1 MSKFVKKK
9 TYYVGEVYEYNLP
22 TGTTC
27 PFAMECK
34 VVVDKITGKFDVTK
48 GQYRCYASSAERF
61 PAVRNHRHN
70 NFDFVRSGGVPEI
83 PKDCKAIR
91 IHSSGDFF
99 NQTYFDMWLKL
110 AEDNPD
116 VEMWAYTKSLKY
128 WINRLNDIPKNLI
141 LTASYGGKAD
151 NLIERFNLKNVKVYA
166 ELEEVPSNRPIDTN
180 DSFARIP
187 NVNFALLDNM
197 KYSKKQIIIN

>member
-9 TYYVGEVYEYNLP
+9 TYYEGEVYEYNLP

-34 VVVDKITGKFDVTK
+34 VVVDKVTGKFDVTK

-70 NFDFVRSGGVPEI
+70 NFDFVRNGGIPVI
-83 PKDCKAIR
+83 PKGCKSIR

-99 NQTYFDMWLKL
+99 NQSYFDMWLKL
-110 AEDNPD
+110 AEENPG

-151 NLIERFNLKNVKVYA
+151 DLIERFNLKNVKVYA
-166 ELEEVPSNRPIDTN
+166 EIEEVPTNRPIDTN
-180 DSFARIP
+180 DNYARTP

-197 KYSKKQIIIN
+197 KYSKKQIII

>member
-9 TYYVGEVYEYNLP
+9 TYYEGEVYEYNLP

-34 VVVDKITGKFDVTK
+34 VVVDKVTGKFDVTK

-70 NFDFVRSGGVPEI
+70 NFDFVRNGGIPVI
-83 PKDCKAIR
+83 PKGCKSIR

-99 NQTYFDMWLKL
+99 NQSYFDMWLKL
-110 AEDNPD
+110 AEENPS

-151 NLIERFNLKNVKVYA
+151 DLIERFNLKNVKVYA
-166 ELEEVPSNRPIDTN
+166 EIEEVPTNRPIDTN
-180 DSFARIP
+180 DNYARTP

-197 KYSKKQIIIN
+197 KYSKKQIII

>member
-9 TYYVGEVYEYNLP
+9 TYYEGEVYEYNLP

-34 VVVDKITGKFDVTK
+34 VVVDKVTGKFDVTK

-70 NFDFVRSGGVPEI
+70 NFDFVRNGGVPVI

-99 NQTYFDMWLKL
+99 NQSYFDMWLKL
-110 AEDNPD
+110 AEENPN
-116 VEMWAYTKSLKY
+116 VEFWAYTKSLNY
-128 WINRLNDIPKNLI
+128 WINRLNDIPSNLI
-141 LTASYGGKAD
+141 LTASYGGKTD
-151 NLIERFNLKNVKVYA
+151 NLIEKFNLKNVKVYA
-166 ELEEVPSNRPIDTN
+166 EIKEVPSNRPIDTN
-180 DSFARIP
+180 DNYARIP

-197 KYSKKQIIIN
+197 KFSKKQIIIN

>member
-9 TYYVGEVYEYNLP
+9 TYYEGEVYEYNLP

-34 VVVDKITGKFDVTK
+34 VVVDKVTGKFDVTK
-48 GQYRCYASSAERF
+48 GQYRCYESSAERF

-70 NFDFVRSGGVPEI
+70 NFDFVRNGGIPVI
-83 PKDCKAIR
+83 PKGCKSIR

-99 NQTYFDMWLKL
+99 NQSYFDMWLKL
-110 AEDNPD
+110 AEENPG

-151 NLIERFNLKNVKVYA
+151 DLIERFNLKNVKVYA
-166 ELEEVPSNRPIDTN
+166 EIEEVPTNRPIDTN
-180 DSFARIP
+180 DNYARTP

-197 KYSKKQIIIN
+197 KYSKKQIII

>member
-9 TYYVGEVYEYNLP
+9 TYYEGEVYEYNLP

-34 VVVDKITGKFDVTK
+34 VVVDKVTGKFDVTK

-70 NFDFVRSGGVPEI
+70 NFDFVRNGGVPVI

-99 NQTYFDMWLKL
+99 NQSYFDVWLKL
-110 AEDNPD
+110 AEENPN
-116 VEMWAYTKSLKY
+116 VEFWAYTKSLNY

-141 LTASYGGKAD
+141 LTASYGGKTD
-151 NLIERFNLKNVKVYA
+151 NLIEKFNLKNVKVYA
-166 ELEEVPSNRPIDTN
+166 EIEEVPTNRPIDTN
-180 DSFARIP
+180 DNYARIP

>member
-9 TYYVGEVYEYNLP
+9 TYYEGEVYEYNLP

-34 VVVDKITGKFDVTK
+34 VVVDKVTGKFDVTK

-70 NFDFVRSGGVPEI
+70 NFDFVRNGGIHVI
-83 PKDCKAIR
+83 PKGCKSIR

-99 NQTYFDMWLKL
+99 NQSYFDMWLKL
-110 AEDNPD
+110 AEENPG

-151 NLIERFNLKNVKVYA
+151 DLIERFNLKNVKVYA
-166 ELEEVPSNRPIDTN
+166 EIEEVPTNRPIDTN
-180 DSFARIP
+180 DNYARTP

-197 KYSKKQIIIN
+197 KYSKKQIII

>member
-1 MSKFVKKK
+1 
-9 TYYVGEVYEYNLP
+9 
-22 TGTTC
+22 
-27 PFAMECK
+27 
-34 VVVDKITGKFDVTK
+34 
-48 GQYRCYASSAERF
+48 
-61 PAVRNHRHN
+61 
-70 NFDFVRSGGVPEI
+70 
-83 PKDCKAIR
+83 
-91 IHSSGDFF
+91 
-99 NQTYFDMWLKL
+99 MWLKL

-151 NLIERFNLKNVKVYA
+151 DLIERFNLKNVKVYA

-197 KYSKKQIIIN
+197 KYSKNK

>member
-48 GQYRCYASSAERF
+48 GQYSCYASSAERF

-180 DSFARIP
+180 DSYARIP